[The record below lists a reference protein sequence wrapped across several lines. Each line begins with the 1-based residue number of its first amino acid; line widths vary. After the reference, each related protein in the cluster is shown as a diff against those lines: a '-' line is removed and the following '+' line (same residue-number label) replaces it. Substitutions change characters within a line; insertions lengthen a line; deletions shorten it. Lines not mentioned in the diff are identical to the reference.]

1 MSQRILHV
9 IGSPRGE
16 RSRSVKVAQRLI
28 DGLVKASPG
37 STVEALNISSAGL
50 PALTGPVIEGRYALI
65 EGHDVADDVRSA
77 WAQIGEAVAHFL
89 SFDTVVFSVP
99 MWNFGI
105 PWQLKQYIDTI
116 TQPGMAFRVSET
128 GVEGLGAGKRAIL
141 VASGA
146 LDIRP
151 GAPGAELDHQVRFM
165 QAWLGFIGI
174 TDVHVVHLRPTY
186 GPPEAVEAAMAEAYA
201 SAEALVADLSRA
213 PRA

>member
-16 RSRSVKVAQRLI
+16 RSRSGMVARRLI
-28 DGLVKASPG
+28 DGLVEANPG
-37 STVEALNISSAGL
+37 SLTETLDPHSANL

-65 EGHDVADDVRSA
+65 EGREVADEVREA
-77 WAQIGEAVAHFL
+77 WSRIGEAVAHFL

-116 TQPGMAFRVSET
+116 TQPGMAFRVSEA

-174 TDVHVVHLRPTY
+174 SDVHVVHLRPTY

-201 SAEALVADLSRA
+201 SADALVDDLSRA
-213 PRA
+213 PRV

>member
-16 RSRSVKVAQRLI
+16 RSRSGMVARRLI
-28 DGLVKASPG
+28 EGLMADSPG
-37 STVEALNISSAGL
+37 AVAETLDPYSADL

-65 EGHDVADDVRSA
+65 EGRDVADDVRAA
-77 WAQIGEAVAHFL
+77 WAQIGEAVAHFH
-89 SFDTVVFSVP
+89 SFDTLVFSVP

-146 LDIRP
+146 LDIRA

-186 GPPEAVEAAMAEAYA
+186 GPPEAVEAAMVEAYA

-213 PRA
+213 PRV

>member
-1 MSQRILHV
+1 MRILHV

-16 RSRSVKVAQRLI
+16 RSRSVKVGQRLI
-28 DGLVKASPG
+28 EGLIAANPG
-37 STVEALNISSAGL
+37 AVAETLDPNTAAL

-65 EGHDVADDVRSA
+65 EGREVADEVRTA
-77 WAQIGEAVAHFL
+77 WAQIGDAVAHFL

-116 TQPGMAFRVSET
+116 TQPGMAFRVSES
-128 GVEGLGAGKRAIL
+128 GVEGMGAGKRAIL
-141 VASGA
+141 IASGA

-186 GPPEAVEAAMAEAYA
+186 GPPEVVEGAMAEAYA
-201 SAEALVADLSRA
+201 SAEALLADLSRA
-213 PRA
+213 SRV

>member
-28 DGLVKASPG
+28 EGLVAASSG
-37 STVEALNISSAGL
+37 AAVETLNVCHADL

-65 EGHDVADDVRSA
+65 EGRDVADDVRA
-77 WAQIGEAVAHFL
+77 EWGRIGDTVAHFL
-89 SFDTVVFSVP
+89 SFDTIVFSVP

-151 GAPGAELDHQVRFM
+151 GQPGAELDHQVRFM

-186 GPPEAVEAAMAEAYA
+186 GPPEVVEAAMDEAYA
-201 SAEALVADLSRA
+201 SADAQVADLSR
-213 PRA
+213 PSRV

>member
-1 MSQRILHV
+1 MSARILHV

-16 RSRSVKVAQRLI
+16 RSRSVKVAERLI
-28 DGLVKASPG
+28 GGLVAASPDVVVVTLDLG
-37 STVEALNISSAGL
+37 AAAL

-65 EGHDVADDVRSA
+65 EGREVADEVRDA
-77 WAQIGEAVAHFL
+77 WERIGAAVAHFL
-89 SFDTVVFSVP
+89 SFGTVVFSVP

-116 TQPGMAFRVSET
+116 TQPGMAFRVSEA

-151 GAPGAELDHQVRFM
+151 DSPGAELDHQVRYM

-186 GPPEAVEAAMAEAYA
+186 GPPEAVETAMAEAYA

-213 PRA
+213 PRV

>member
-1 MSQRILHV
+1 MRILHV
-9 IGSPRGE
+9 IGSPRGT
-16 RSRSVKVAQRLI
+16 RSRSGMVACRLI
-28 DGLVKASPG
+28 EGLAADSPG
-37 STVEALNISSAGL
+37 AVVETLDPYSAGL

-65 EGHDVADDVRSA
+65 EGRDVADEVREA

-89 SFDTVVFSVP
+89 SFDTIVFSVP

-116 TQPGMAFRVSET
+116 TQPGMAFRVSAT

-141 VASGA
+141 IASGA

-151 GAPGAELDHQVRFM
+151 GAPGEELDHQVRFM

-186 GPPEAVEAAMAEAYA
+186 GPPEAVEGAMAEAYA
-201 SAEALVADLSRA
+201 SAEVLVADLSRA
-213 PRA
+213 SRV

>member
-1 MSQRILHV
+1 
-9 IGSPRGE
+9 
-16 RSRSVKVAQRLI
+16 
-28 DGLVKASPG
+28 
-37 STVEALNISSAGL
+37 
-50 PALTGPVIEGRYALI
+50 
-65 EGHDVADDVRSA
+65 
-77 WAQIGEAVAHFL
+77 VAHFL

-151 GAPGAELDHQVRFM
+151 GQPGAELDHQVRFM

-186 GPPEAVEAAMAEAYA
+186 GPPEAVEAAMDEAYA
-201 SAEALVADLSRA
+201 SAEALVADLSR
-213 PRA
+213 PSRV

>member
-1 MSQRILHV
+1 MTQRILHV

-28 DGLVKASPG
+28 EGLVAVNPG
-37 STVEALNISSAGL
+37 AVSETLAPNTAAL

-65 EGHDVADDVRSA
+65 EGREVADEVRTT
-77 WAQIGEAVAHFL
+77 WAEIGEAVAHFL

-151 GAPGAELDHQVRFM
+151 GTPGGELDHQVRFM

-186 GPPEAVEAAMAEAYA
+186 GPPAAVEAAMAEAYA

-213 PRA
+213 PRV

>member
-1 MSQRILHV
+1 MPHLLH
-9 IGSPRGE
+9 IESSPRKQRSASIEVANAFITAWKARHSEATIDTLDVWSTPLPAFDGEALGAKYAALEGVE
-16 RSRSVKVAQRLI
+16 RSAEQRKVWADIEALGQRLHRA
-28 DGLVKASPG
+28 D
-37 STVEALNISSAGL
+37 
-50 PALTGPVIEGRYALI
+50 VI
-65 EGHDVADDVRSA
+65 
-77 WAQIGEAVAHFL
+77 
-89 SFDTVVFSVP
+89 VVSVP

-186 GPPEAVEAAMAEAYA
+186 GPPEVVEAAMTEAYA

-213 PRA
+213 SRV

>member
-1 MSQRILHV
+1 MSTRILHV

-16 RSRSVKVAQRLI
+16 RSRSVKIAERLI
-28 DGLVKASPG
+28 AGLVAANPD
-37 STVEALNISSAGL
+37 ALAETLNVCHAEL

-65 EGHDVADDVRSA
+65 EGRKVADEVRA
-77 WAQIGEAVAHFL
+77 EWERIGAAVAHFL

-116 TQPGMAFRVSET
+116 TQPGMAFRVTES

-151 GAPGAELDHQVRFM
+151 GAPGQDLDHQVRFM

-186 GPPEAVEAAMAEAYA
+186 GPPEGVEAAMAEAYA

-213 PRA
+213 PRV

>member
-16 RSRSVKVAQRLI
+16 RSRSVNVAQRLI
-28 DGLVKASPG
+28 EGLVAASSG
-37 STVEALNISSAGL
+37 AAVETLNVCHADL

-65 EGHDVADDVRSA
+65 EGREVADDLRA
-77 WAQIGEAVAHFL
+77 EWGRIGDTVAHFL
-89 SFDTVVFSVP
+89 SFDTIVFSVP

-151 GAPGAELDHQVRFM
+151 GQPGAELDHQVRFM

-186 GPPEAVEAAMAEAYA
+186 GPPEVVEAAMDEAYV
-201 SAEALVADLSRA
+201 SAEALVADLSRPA
-213 PRA
+213 RV

>member
-1 MSQRILHV
+1 MSEHILHV
-9 IGSPRGE
+9 VGSPRGE
-16 RSRSVKVAQRLI
+16 RSRSVKVAERLI
-28 DGLVKASPG
+28 AGLEEASPG
-37 STVEALNISSAGL
+37 STVETLNVCHAEF

-65 EGHDVADDVRSA
+65 EGREVANEVREA
-77 WAQIGEAVAHFL
+77 WSRIGAAVAHFL
-89 SFDTVVFSVP
+89 SFDTIVFSVP

-186 GPPEAVEAAMAEAYA
+186 GPPEAVEAAMDEAYA

-213 PRA
+213 PSV

>member
-1 MSQRILHV
+1 MRILHV

-28 DGLVKASPG
+28 EGLIAANPG
-37 STVEALNISSAGL
+37 AVAETLDPNTAAL

-65 EGHDVADDVRSA
+65 EGREVADEVRTA
-77 WAQIGEAVAHFL
+77 WAQIGAAVAHFL

-141 VASGA
+141 IASGA

-186 GPPEAVEAAMAEAYA
+186 GPRETVEAAMAEAYA
-201 SAEALVADLSRA
+201 SAEALLADLSRA
-213 PRA
+213 SRV

>member
-1 MSQRILHV
+1 MSERILHV
-9 IGSPRGE
+9 IGSPRDE
-16 RSRSVKVAQRLI
+16 RSRSVKVAERLI
-28 DGLVKASPG
+28 AGLVAANPG
-37 STVEALNISSAGL
+37 AAVETLNVCHAEL

-65 EGHDVADDVRSA
+65 EGREVADEVRA
-77 WAQIGEAVAHFL
+77 EWGRIGEAVAHFL
-89 SFDTVVFSVP
+89 SFDTLVFSVP

-174 TDVHVVHLRPTY
+174 TDVQVVHLRPTY
-186 GPPEAVEAAMAEAYA
+186 GPPEVVEAAMDEAYA

-213 PRA
+213 SRV

>member
-1 MSQRILHV
+1 MRQRILHV
-9 IGSPRGE
+9 IGSPRGD
-16 RSRSVKVAQRLI
+16 RSRSVKVAERLI
-28 DGLVKASPG
+28 SGLVAASPG
-37 STVEALNISSAGL
+37 AAVETLNVCHADL

-65 EGHDVADDVRSA
+65 EGREVADEVRDA
-77 WAQIGEAVAHFL
+77 WERIGAAVAHFL
-89 SFDTVVFSVP
+89 SFDTLVFSVP

-116 TQPGMAFRVSET
+116 TQPGMAFRVSEA

-151 GAPGAELDHQVRFM
+151 GSPGAEMDHQVRFM
-165 QAWLGFIGI
+165 QTWLGFIGI

-186 GPPEAVEAAMAEAYA
+186 GPPEAVEAAMDEAYA
-201 SAEALVADLSRA
+201 SAEAMVADLSRA
-213 PRA
+213 PCV

>member
-28 DGLVKASPG
+28 ERLAAASPG
-37 STVEALNISSAGL
+37 TEVETLNVCHADL

-65 EGHDVADDVRSA
+65 EGREVADDVRAA
-77 WAQIGEAVAHFL
+77 WGRIGEAVAHFL
-89 SFDTVVFSVP
+89 SFDCIVFSVP

-116 TQPGMAFRVSET
+116 TQPGMAFRVSES
-128 GVEGLGAGKRAIL
+128 GVEGMGAGKRVIL

-151 GAPGAELDHQVRFM
+151 DSPTAELDFQVRFM

-186 GPPEAVEAAMAEAYA
+186 GPPEAVEAAMAEAYS
-201 SAEALVADLSRA
+201 SAEALVDDLSRA
-213 PRA
+213 SRV

>member
-1 MSQRILHV
+1 MNQRILHV

-28 DGLVKASPG
+28 EGLAAASPG
-37 STVEALNISSAGL
+37 AAVETLNVCSATL

-65 EGHDVADDVRSA
+65 EGREVADDVRAA
-77 WAQIGEAVAHFL
+77 WGRIGEAVAHFL

-151 GAPGAELDHQVRFM
+151 GAPGADLDHQVSYM

-186 GPPEAVEAAMAEAYA
+186 GPPEVVEAAMVEAYA
-201 SAEALVADLSRA
+201 SADQLVADRSRA
-213 PRA
+213 PRV

>member
-1 MSQRILHV
+1 MSERILHV

-16 RSRSVKVAQRLI
+16 RSRSVKVAERLI
-28 DGLVKASPG
+28 AGLVAANPG
-37 STVEALNISSAGL
+37 ALVETLNVCSAEL

-65 EGHDVADDVRSA
+65 EGREVADDVRAA
-77 WAQIGEAVAHFL
+77 WAQIGDAVAHFL

-128 GVEGLGAGKRAIL
+128 SVEGLGAGKRAIL

-151 GAPGAELDHQVRFM
+151 GAPGEELDHQVRFL

-186 GPPEAVEAAMAEAYA
+186 GPPEVVEGAMAEAYA

-213 PRA
+213 SRV